1 MENFSKKAFEIY
13 DPLNVCLNNDLAFAD
28 NYYDVTYCTE
38 AEYRLDQVLVQVMNS
53 LIEQQHFQTRLKRAT
68 ATLEKFDFNIH
79 FYHGKYPRPGPL
91 GNYRQ
96 TEEMASSIHLQ
107 SIE

>member
-38 AEYRLDQVLVQVMNS
+38 AVYRLDQVLVHVMNS
-53 LIEQQHFQTRLKRAT
+53 LIEQQNYKCGWKEQQQRSRNLISTSIFIM
-68 ATLEKFDFNIH
+68 ENIH
-79 FYHGKYPRPGPL
+79 VQVLWETIDKQRKWPHQFICSR
-91 GNYRQ
+91 
-96 TEEMASSIHLQ
+96 
-107 SIE
+107 